1 MSDYDFSSLNDK
13 DFEELVVDLLSAEFG
28 QRVER
33 FKPGRDAGVDGRFF
47 SGKDERIIQCKH
59 WLKTGISTLITSL
72 SKTELPK
79 VKKLAPKKYFLATS
93 LSLTRHNK
101 SEIQKIFKDFMDDG
115 SFILGK
121 EDLNDLL
128 KKYPQIERN
137 HYKLWITST
146 TVLETI
152 MNSDVL
158 GRSAYKLEEINEGSL
173 KYVVTKNHQDAIH
186 KLEEV
191 GSVIISG
198 LPGIGKTTL
207 ADQICKHYLV
217 KGFEFYYVEDS
228 ISSIEKVYKKDVKQ
242 IFYFDDFLGSN
253 YLEIISNNEDTKIA
267 SFFKRVEK
275 DKSKRFILTSR
286 TNILNQGKRLSD
298 AFRVQYID
306 KNEYEIIVENLNE
319 LDKAKILYNHIF
331 FSKLPNEF
339 IDELY
344 VEERYR
350 VIINHGDFNP
360 RLISFI
366 TDYQR
371 LVDINVNKY
380 WEYVEMAL
388 EDPSLIWGNV
398 FERQINEISK
408 DLVCTIVL
416 NKGRVLEKELENYY
430 YKLCS
435 SKNILEIKP
444 FNFVVIGLVGSLVNR
459 HASAKEVYFDLFNPS
474 IIDFVIKNFFK
485 NKYYILDL
493 LFTSDNFK
501 SFQNIVEL
509 YENGLILKDDLV
521 FISNR
526 YLSITIESK
535 RDDLI
540 FFKIFELCLSFD
552 LICFENLDN
561 AISYLGDF
569 TKYDKDCYCNEF
581 FSVIL
586 FYIDYKGG
594 DFFDKLLGVFETKL
608 LILLEDFDF
617 ETLSILTKIVVKLKV
632 DENNKFYQALKK
644 TIVEYLS
651 QEITSMVIQE
661 NIVGDIY
668 IEEDFEENSVIGYIE
683 DHLSSFFLIKFSQSD
698 IDEIY
703 SSFDLDDAIQAN
715 MNSTYDPDFDGSTS
729 ARYSEN
735 YANVDLIADLF
746 DRS

>member
-444 FNFVVIGLVGSLVNR
+444 FNFVVRGLVGSLVNR

-569 TKYDKDCYCNEF
+569 TKYDF
-581 FSVIL
+581 VH
-586 FYIDYKGG
+586 
-594 DFFDKLLGVFETKL
+594 DKK
-608 LILLEDFDF
+608 
-617 ETLSILTKIVVKLKV
+617 
-632 DENNKFYQALKK
+632 
-644 TIVEYLS
+644 
-651 QEITSMVIQE
+651 
-661 NIVGDIY
+661 
-668 IEEDFEENSVIGYIE
+668 
-683 DHLSSFFLIKFSQSD
+683 
-698 IDEIY
+698 
-703 SSFDLDDAIQAN
+703 
-715 MNSTYDPDFDGSTS
+715 
-729 ARYSEN
+729 R
-735 YANVDLIADLF
+735 
-746 DRS
+746 